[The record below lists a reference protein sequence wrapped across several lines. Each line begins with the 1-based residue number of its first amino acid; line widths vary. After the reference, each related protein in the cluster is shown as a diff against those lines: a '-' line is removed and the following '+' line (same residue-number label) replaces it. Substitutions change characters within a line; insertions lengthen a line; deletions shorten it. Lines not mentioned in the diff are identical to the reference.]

1 MQEKKNAFTYARS
14 GAAVVIE
21 QDNLTAHL
29 LVSEITRLIDNPNIR
44 EKMKAGAASFAKPK
58 AAREVAEAI
67 LDIAL
72 KHESR

>member
-1 MQEKKNAFTYARS
+1 
-14 GAAVVIE
+14 
-21 QDNLTAHL
+21 
-29 LVSEITRLIDNPNIR
+29 
-44 EKMKAGAASFAKPK
+44 MKAGAASFAKPK